1 MMHTHIYIS
10 SISAIFVTKT
20 LSQTINQTYSNWP
33 HGKEHIKQHCVIK
46 MKKKYHTVETV
57 SY

>member
-20 LSQTINQTYSNWP
+20 LSQTINQT
-33 HGKEHIKQHCVIK
+33 
-46 MKKKYHTVETV
+46 
-57 SY
+57 